1 MTQSLSSSETIRLT
15 YEQYLEYE
23 GHGDTRYELWHG
35 RLIPM
40 PTATLLHS
48 FICQFLVYQ
57 FQQVIAAYNL
67 ELVCITGVAVRTEID
82 SVRIPDVV
90 VCPLDLWEQIKDRP
104 RAGVLDLGETPM
116 LVVEVASSNWR
127 DDYVLKMAEY
137 AYNNIPEYWIVDPQK
152 DQLWVMNHP
161 EGDFGYRKTEF
172 LRSDKISSE
181 VFQSFEL
188 SVEQILDP
196 PIVENIVAEE
206 KRQQQQRLMQ
216 SQQQAEQA
224 QQQAEQAQQQAKLMA
239 DKLRELGIDPESLA

>member
-57 FQQVIAAYNL
+57 FQQVIATFNL
-67 ELVCITGVAVRTEID
+67 KLVCITGVAVRTEID

-90 VCPLDLWEQIKDRP
+90 VCPQNLWEQIQNRP
-104 RAGVLDLGETPM
+104 GAGVLDLGETPT
-116 LVVEVASSNWR
+116 LVVEVTSSNWR

-152 DQLWVMNHP
+152 SQLWVMNHP
-161 EGDFGYRKTEF
+161 EGDFGYSKTEF
-172 LRSDKISSE
+172 SLAEKIISSIFPE
-181 VFQSFEL
+181 LDL
-188 SVEQILDP
+188 SVDQVLSP
-196 PIVENIVAEE
+196 PLVENIVAQE
-206 KRQQQQRLMQ
+206 KLQQQQSLR
-216 SQQQAEQA
+216 
-224 QQQAEQAQQQAKLMA
+224 QAQQQAKLMA
-239 DKLRELGIDPESLA
+239 DKLREMGIDPESLT